1 MFRFEE
7 LNDDDAVN
15 FLDDAFQR
23 PLWSIEFLALA
34 VRGWIL
40 ADELSATRVSKFL
53 ISMGVGEAAA
63 ILRVRNHIDALI
75 LQDKI
80 KVFTNDMGQKMVLP
94 RAALEAL
101 DDGPLRPIG
110 QAETPSITKLLRWA
124 RSGHPTYQEL
134 LASFTELNARKG
146 EWEKSPAG
154 NWKEREAMMFRF
166 IFYLADTHFR
176 YLSDGSPKSPNTP
189 AATKTAILG
198 KIVNLL
204 PLNRKSLG
212 LPSDSTLSK
221 WLTEAEAAAEKSLRF
236 VKK

>member
-1 MFRFEE
+1 
-7 LNDDDAVN
+7 
-15 FLDDAFQR
+15 
-23 PLWSIEFLALA
+23 
-34 VRGWIL
+34 
-40 ADELSATRVSKFL
+40 
-53 ISMGVGEAAA
+53 
-63 ILRVRNHIDALI
+63 
-75 LQDKI
+75 
-80 KVFTNDMGQKMVLP
+80 
-94 RAALEAL
+94 
-101 DDGPLRPIG
+101 
-110 QAETPSITKLLRWA
+110 TKLLRWA